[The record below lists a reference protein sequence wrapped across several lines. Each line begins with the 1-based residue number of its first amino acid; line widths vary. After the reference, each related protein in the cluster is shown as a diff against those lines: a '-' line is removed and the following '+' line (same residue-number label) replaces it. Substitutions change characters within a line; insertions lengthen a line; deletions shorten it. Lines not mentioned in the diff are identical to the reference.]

1 MSKKFFGK
9 TQGLKNQG
17 GFSMVELALVLVA
30 AALILVG
37 VFSKF
42 SGNSSAAS
50 AQELSGDLI
59 TLVGKV
65 KSNYANQYANATN
78 ANLNTGGFF
87 RDLNS
92 LNNNAGTVVTNL
104 GGGTLTVS
112 GGTVNSAN
120 DSVSYVITQVPDD
133 GCLPLVSTLA
143 KQATKLTVGS
153 NIVKAPGTPVNPS
166 NIICSGDNNT
176 ISFWV
181 I

>member
-1 MSKKFFGK
+1 MSKKYFSK
-9 TQGLKNQG
+9 IQNAKSQR
-17 GFSMVELALVLVA
+17 GFTMVELGLVLVV

-37 VFSKF
+37 VFQKF

-50 AQELSGDLI
+50 AQELSGDLT

-92 LNNNAGTVVTNL
+92 LNNNGGTVVTNL

-143 KQATKLTVGS
+143 KQATKLTIGS

-166 NIICSGDNNT
+166 NITCSGDNNT

-181 I
+181 M